1 MSWPTTDD
9 PRTEFVTVR
18 LTVAEAADVDWLRS
32 RTNAPSRSAVV
43 RDSLDKIITVER
55 KRASRTRP
63 VHGSE
68 TG

>member
-18 LTVAEAADVDWLRS
+18 LTKSEAADVDWLKS
-32 RTNAPSRSAVV
+32 RVNAPSRSAAV
-43 RDSLDKIITVER
+43 RDSLDKMIAVER
-55 KRASRTRP
+55 RRAARTRG

-68 TG
+68 VE